1 MRSAVAV
8 AGLAAL
14 WAACAGSRAPVQ
26 LEDPSAAARE
36 AGAGESPSRPYHVT
50 LAWEYAD
57 ERGAVEGEGV
67 LRYEPPDSLR
77 LDLFLSGGD
86 ASMAASLVPDVGL
99 RVAGQV
105 EHVRLPPP
113 PFLYASAGLLRT
125 GVAEP
130 DEAYRGPDGET
141 VLVYDTPTAG
151 TLRVRLE
158 DGRLLEVEERR
169 DGRTVRRT
177 RLTWSDTAH
186 AWPSEAEYRDRGL
199 GRRARWR
206 LLEVRAMDEPF
217 SPEIY
222 ELPSEE

>member
-8 AGLAAL
+8 AALAVL
-14 WAACAGSRAPVQ
+14 WGACAGSRALVP
-26 LEDPSAAARE
+26 LEDPVTAARE
-36 AGAGESPSRPYHVT
+36 AGAGASPARPYHVT

-77 LDLFLSGGD
+77 LDLFLPSGD
-86 ASMAASLVPDVGL
+86 ASMAASLVPEPGL

-105 EHVRLPPP
+105 ENVRLPPP
-113 PFLYASAGLLRT
+113 PFLYASAGLLRP
-125 GVAEP
+125 GAVEP
-130 DEAYRGPDGET
+130 DEAYRGAEGET
-141 VLVYDTPTAG
+141 VLVYHASTEG
-151 TLRVRLE
+151 TLRVRVHE
-158 DGRLLEVEERR
+158 GRLLEVEERR

-177 RLTWSDTAH
+177 RLTWPDSAD
-186 AWPSEAEYRDRGL
+186 AWPSEAEYRDREL

-217 SPEIY
+217 PPEIY
-222 ELPSEE
+222 EIPFEG